1 VKGVASIGQFVS
13 FVKCRY
19 PIGNFTKQK
28 ELLLRWMLPPNVD
41 PVTVALQQ

>member
-19 PIGNFTKQK
+19 PIANFTKQK
-28 ELLLRWMLPPNVD
+28 GILPRWMFPPNVD